1 MWALTKLA
9 SREIALSLSYPPLA
23 PTQHNK
29 MFLEGGF
36 LLWVWYLDGIGEG
49 SEFDVRGCAIGIP
62 PCIVGG
68 TFHGFG
74 IGFDGG
80 GVVSLFEEVVA
91 FFAG

>member
-9 SREIALSLSYPPLA
+9 SREIALSLSYHDVNN
-23 PTQHNK
+23 TTHHKSN
-29 MFLEGGF
+29 FFFGF
-36 LLWVWYLDGIGEG
+36 WYLDGIGEG
-49 SEFDVRGCAIGIP
+49 SEFDVRGCAIGVP
-62 PCIVGG
+62 PRIVGG